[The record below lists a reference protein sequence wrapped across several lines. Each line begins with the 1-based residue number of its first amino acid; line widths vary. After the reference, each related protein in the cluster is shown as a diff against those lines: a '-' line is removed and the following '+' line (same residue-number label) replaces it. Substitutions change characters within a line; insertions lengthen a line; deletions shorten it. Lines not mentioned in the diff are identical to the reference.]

1 MNAGFEITS
10 FTAIFAMA
18 AVTLLL
24 RMSGYW
30 IVGRFA
36 LTPRVR
42 RGLEALPLAL
52 FAATIVPLA
61 IKGGPA
67 GWIATPIVAAIMFL
81 TRSELLALLA
91 GIGAATLIRSAGF

>member
-1 MNAGFEITS
+1 
-10 FTAIFAMA
+10 MA

-24 RMSGYW
+24 RVSGYW
-30 IVGRFA
+30 IVGRFP

-52 FAATIVPLA
+52 FAATVVPLA

-67 GWIATPIVAAIMFL
+67 GLIATPIVAAVMFI
-81 TRSELLALLA
+81 TRSEVLALVV
-91 GIGAATLIRSAGF
+91 GIGVATLMRSAGF

>member
-1 MNAGFEITS
+1 MNADFEITS
-10 FTAIFAMA
+10 VTAIFAMA
-18 AVTLLL
+18 VVTLML

-36 LTPRVR
+36 LTPRLR
-42 RGLEALPLAL
+42 RGLEALPFAL

-61 IKGGPA
+61 IKGGVA
-67 GWIATPIVAAIMFL
+67 GLIATSIVAAFMFL

-91 GIGAATLIRSAGF
+91 GIGAATLMRSHGL

>member
-1 MNAGFEITS
+1 MNAAFEITS
-10 FTAIFAMA
+10 YTAIFAMA
-18 AVTLLL
+18 VVTLLL

-67 GWIATPIVAAIMFL
+67 GLIATPIVAATMFL

>member
-1 MNAGFEITS
+1 MNGVELTS
-10 FTAIFAMA
+10 YTAIYAMA

-24 RMSGYW
+24 RVSGYW
-30 IVGRFA
+30 IVGRFP

-52 FAATIVPLA
+52 FAATVVPLA

-67 GWIATPIVAAIMFL
+67 GLIATPIVAAVMFL
-81 TRSELLALLA
+81 TRSEVLALVV
-91 GIGAATLIRSAGF
+91 GIAVATLMRSAGL

>member
-1 MNAGFEITS
+1 MNGVELTS
-10 FTAIFAMA
+10 YTAIYAMA

-24 RMSGYW
+24 RVSGYW
-30 IVGRFA
+30 IVGRFP

-52 FAATIVPLA
+52 FAATVVPLA

-67 GWIATPIVAAIMFL
+67 GLIATPIVAAVMFI
-81 TRSELLALLA
+81 TRSEVLALVV
-91 GIGAATLIRSAGF
+91 GIAVATLMRSAGL

>member
-1 MNAGFEITS
+1 MSGFEPS
-10 FTAIFAMA
+10 SYTAIAAMA
-18 AVTLLL
+18 IVTLLL

-30 IVGRFA
+30 IVGRFP
-36 LTPRVR
+36 LTPRLR

-67 GWIATPIVAAIMFL
+67 GLVATPIVAAVMFL
-81 TRSELLALLA
+81 TRNELLALLL
-91 GIGAATLIRSAGF
+91 GIGAATLVRSAGL

>member
-1 MNAGFEITS
+1 MSGVELTS
-10 FTAIFAMA
+10 YTAIYAMA

-24 RMSGYW
+24 RVSGYW
-30 IVGRFA
+30 IVGRFP

-52 FAATIVPLA
+52 FAATVVPLA

-67 GWIATPIVAAIMFL
+67 GLIATPIVAAVMFI
-81 TRSELLALLA
+81 TRSEVLALVV
-91 GIGAATLIRSAGF
+91 GIGVATLMRSAGF

>member
-1 MNAGFEITS
+1 MTGDFEITS
-10 FTAIFAMA
+10 YTAIYAMA

-42 RGLEALPLAL
+42 RGLEALPIAL

-61 IKGGPA
+61 LKGGPA
-67 GWIATPIVAAIMFL
+67 GWIATPVVVAIMFF
-81 TRSELLALLA
+81 TRNELLALLL
-91 GIGAATLIRSAGF
+91 GLGVATLLRSQGL

>member
-1 MNAGFEITS
+1 MSGFEPTS
-10 FTAIFAMA
+10 LAAIAAMA
-18 AVTLLL
+18 IVTLFL

-36 LTPRVR
+36 LTPRLR

-67 GWIATPIVAAIMFL
+67 GLIATPVVAAAMFL
-81 TRSELLALLA
+81 TRNELLALLL
-91 GIGAATLIRSAGF
+91 GIGAATLVRSAGL

>member
-10 FTAIFAMA
+10 YTAIFAMA
-18 AVTLLL
+18 AVTVLL

-61 IKGGPA
+61 IKGGAA
-67 GWIATPIVAAIMFL
+67 GLIATPIVAAIMFL

-91 GIGAATLIRSAGF
+91 GLGAATLIRSAGY